1 MASSITH
8 RDDAALTLRQSQA
21 RSSPARILL
30 TFPSVV
36 SGMTTKNSSGSALLA
51 GKTAIIH
58 GGGGAIG
65 GAAALAFAREGARV
79 FLAGRTRLRLQEVA
93 ERIQVEGGD
102 VEVAVV
108 DALDAAAVDAHAES
122 VVARAQR
129 IDVVLNAIGLLHVQ
143 GKSFAEQTLE
153 EFMTPVMGYT
163 RAQFIIAKAASRA
176 MIRQGSGVILAL
188 STPGSVL
195 PGPGFMGYGVA
206 CAALE
211 AMTRHLAGEL
221 GPSGVRAV
229 CLRAD
234 AIPDAL
240 SRSHSRE
247 VFAEVAA
254 AHGLTPE
261 AMLAAHAERATL
273 LRRLP
278 TLEQV
283 ANAAA
288 FFASDRA
295 AATTGAIVNLT
306 CGSLVD

>member
-1 MASSITH
+1 
-8 RDDAALTLRQSQA
+8 
-21 RSSPARILL
+21 
-30 TFPSVV
+30 
-36 SGMTTKNSSGSALLA
+36 MTAKTSGSALLA
-51 GKTAIIH
+51 GKIAIIH
-58 GGGGAIG
+58 GAGGAIG
-65 GAAALAFAREGARV
+65 GATALAFVREGARV
-79 FLAGRTRLRLQEVA
+79 FLAGRARPRLQEVA
-93 ERIQVEGGD
+93 ERIQAAGAEA
-102 VEVAVV
+102 EIAVV
-108 DALDAAAVDAHAES
+108 DALDAAAVDAHAED
-122 VVARAQR
+122 VALRAGR
-129 IDVVLNAIGLLHVQ
+129 IDIVMNAIGLRHVQ
-143 GKSFAEQTLE
+143 GKSFTDQTLD
-153 EFMTPVMGYT
+153 EFAMPLIGYT
-163 RAQFIIAKAASRA
+163 RAHFIIAKAASRA

-221 GPSGVRAV
+221 GAHGLRAI

-234 AIPDAL
+234 AIPEAL
-240 SRSHSRE
+240 PRSHSRE
-247 VFAEVAA
+247 IFTEVAS

-261 AMLAAHAERATL
+261 SMLAAHAERDTL

-278 TLEQV
+278 TLQQV
-283 ANAAA
+283 ADAAA

>member
-1 MASSITH
+1 
-8 RDDAALTLRQSQA
+8 
-21 RSSPARILL
+21 
-30 TFPSVV
+30 
-36 SGMTTKNSSGSALLA
+36 MTTRTASGSALLS
-51 GKTAIIH
+51 GKTAVIH

-79 FLAGRTRLRLQEVA
+79 FLAGRSLARLREVA
-93 ERIQVEGGD
+93 EQILAIGGAVD
-102 VEVAVV
+102 VDVV
-108 DALDAAAVDAHAES
+108 DALEPAAVDAHAES
-122 VVARAQR
+122 VAARTGR
-129 IDVVLNAIGLLHVQ
+129 IDVVLNAIGLTHVQ
-143 GKSFAEQTLE
+143 GKTFAEQTLD
-153 EFMTPVMGYT
+153 EFAAPVIGYT
-163 RAQFIIAKAASRA
+163 RAHFIIAQAAARF

-221 GPSGVRAV
+221 GAHGVRAV

-240 SRSHSRE
+240 ARSHSRE

-254 AHGLTPE
+254 KHGLTPE
-261 AMLAAHAERATL
+261 AMLAAHAEADTL

-283 ANAAA
+283 AHAAA

>member
-1 MASSITH
+1 
-8 RDDAALTLRQSQA
+8 
-21 RSSPARILL
+21 
-30 TFPSVV
+30 
-36 SGMTTKNSSGSALLA
+36 MTTRTASGSALLS
-51 GKTAIIH
+51 GKTAVIH

-79 FLAGRTRLRLQEVA
+79 FLAGRSLARLREVA
-93 ERIQVEGGD
+93 EQILAIGGAVD
-102 VEVAVV
+102 VDVV
-108 DALDAAAVDAHAES
+108 DALEPAAVDAHAES
-122 VVARAQR
+122 VAARTGR
-129 IDVVLNAIGLLHVQ
+129 IDVVLNAIGLTHVQ
-143 GKSFAEQTLE
+143 GKTFAEQTLD
-153 EFMTPVMGYT
+153 EFAAPVIGYT
-163 RAQFIIAKAASRA
+163 RAHFIIAQAASRF

-221 GPSGVRAV
+221 GAHGVRAV

-240 SRSHSRE
+240 ARSHSRE

-254 AHGLTPE
+254 KHGLTPE
-261 AMLAAHAERATL
+261 AMLAAHAEADTL

-283 ANAAA
+283 AHAAA

>member
-1 MASSITH
+1 
-8 RDDAALTLRQSQA
+8 
-21 RSSPARILL
+21 
-30 TFPSVV
+30 
-36 SGMTTKNSSGSALLA
+36 MTTKFPPGSGLLS
-51 GKTAIIH
+51 GKTAVIH

-65 GAAALAFAREGARV
+65 GATALAFAHEGARV
-79 FLAGRTRLRLQEVA
+79 FLAGRTLARLEEVA
-93 ERIQVEGGD
+93 RRIQADGGQA
-102 VEVAVV
+102 EVDVV
-108 DALDAAAVDAHAES
+108 DALEPAAVDAHAER
-122 VVARAQR
+122 VAARAGG
-129 IDVVLNAIGLLHVQ
+129 IDVVLNAIGLMHVQ
-143 GKSFAEQTLE
+143 GKSFSEQTLE
-153 EFMTPVMGYT
+153 EFAAPIVGYT
-163 RAQFIIAKAASRA
+163 RAHFGIAKAASRF
-176 MIRQGSGVILAL
+176 MVRQRSGVILAL

-221 GPSGVRAV
+221 GPYGVRAI

-240 SRSHSRE
+240 TRSHSRD

-254 AHGLTPE
+254 KHGLTPE
-261 AMLAAHAERATL
+261 AMLAAHAERGTL

-283 ANAAA
+283 ASAAA
-288 FFASDRA
+288 FFASERA
-295 AATTGAIVNLT
+295 AASTGAIVNLT

>member
-1 MASSITH
+1 
-8 RDDAALTLRQSQA
+8 
-21 RSSPARILL
+21 
-30 TFPSVV
+30 
-36 SGMTTKNSSGSALLA
+36 MTTKTPSSSALLS

-79 FLAGRTRLRLQEVA
+79 FLAGRTLIRLQEVA
-93 ERIQVEGGD
+93 DQIRSVGFQVELD
-102 VEVAVV
+102 VV
-108 DALDAAAVDAHAES
+108 DALDTAAVEAHAES
-122 VVARAQR
+122 VVARSQR
-129 IDVVLNAIGLLHVQ
+129 IDVVMNAIGLTHVQ
-143 GKSFAEQTLE
+143 GKSFAEQTLDDFAE
-153 EFMTPVMGYT
+153 PVIGYT
-163 RAQFIIAKAASRA
+163 RAHFIIAKAASRF

-221 GPSGVRAV
+221 GAHGVRAV

-247 VFAEVAA
+247 IFTKVAA
-254 AHGLTPE
+254 EHGLTPE
-261 AMLAAHAERATL
+261 MMLAAHAEQKSL

-278 TLEQV
+278 TLRQV
-283 ANAAA
+283 ADAAA
-288 FFASDRA
+288 FFASERA
-295 AATTGAIVNLT
+295 GATTGAIVNLT
-306 CGSLVD
+306 CGSVVD

>member
-1 MASSITH
+1 M
-8 RDDAALTLRQSQA
+8 
-21 RSSPARILL
+21 
-30 TFPSVV
+30 
-36 SGMTTKNSSGSALLA
+36 A

-79 FLAGRTRLRLQEVA
+79 FLAGRTLVRLREVA
-93 ERIQVEGGD
+93 ELVRAAGGD
-102 VEVAVV
+102 VEIAEV
-108 DALDAAAVDAHAES
+108 DALDAAAVDAHAQS

-129 IDVVLNAIGLLHVQ
+129 IDVVLNAIGLRHVQ
-143 GKSFAEQTLE
+143 GKSFADQTLD
-153 EFMTPVMGYT
+153 EFATPVIGYT
-163 RAQFIIAKAASRA
+163 RAHFIIAKAASRA
-176 MIRQGSGVILAL
+176 MSRQGSGVILAL
-188 STPGSVL
+188 STPGSLL

-221 GPSGVRAV
+221 GAAGVRAV

-234 AIPDAL
+234 AIPEAL
-240 SRSHSRE
+240 TRSHSRE

-254 AHGLTPE
+254 AHGMTPE
-261 AMLAAHAERATL
+261 AMLHAHAQRLTL

-278 TLEQV
+278 TLQQV
-283 ANAAA
+283 ADAAA

-295 AATTGAIVNLT
+295 SATTGAIVNLT
-306 CGSLVD
+306 CGSIVD

>member
-1 MASSITH
+1 V
-8 RDDAALTLRQSQA
+8 
-21 RSSPARILL
+21 LL
-30 TFPSVV
+30 T
-36 SGMTTKNSSGSALLA
+36 
-51 GKTAIIH
+51 GKIAIVY

-79 FLAGRTRLRLQEVA
+79 FLAGRTRARLEEVA
-93 ERIQVEGGD
+93 DLIRGAGGE
-102 VEVAVV
+102 VEVAVL
-108 DALDAAAVDAHAES
+108 DALDAAAVDAHAEG
-122 VVARAQR
+122 VVARTQR
-129 IDVVLNAIGLLHVQ
+129 IDVALNALGLEHVQ

-153 EFMTPVMGYT
+153 EFATPVVGYT
-163 RAQFIIAKAASRA
+163 RAHFVIAKAASRA

-221 GPSGVRAV
+221 GPSGVRAI

-234 AIPDAL
+234 AIPEAL
-240 SRSHSRE
+240 TRSHSRK

-261 AMLAAHAERATL
+261 AMLAAHAQRATL
-273 LRRLP
+273 LGRLP
-278 TLEQV
+278 TLQQV
-283 ANAAA
+283 ADAAA
-288 FFASDRA
+288 FFASERA
-295 AATTGAIVNLT
+295 GASTGAIVNLT
-306 CGSLVD
+306 CGSRVD

>member
-1 MASSITH
+1 MLTKISSN
-8 RDDAALTLRQSQA
+8 
-21 RSSPARILL
+21 
-30 TFPSVV
+30 
-36 SGMTTKNSSGSALLA
+36 SGLLA
-51 GKTAIIH
+51 GKTAIVH

-65 GAAALAFAREGARV
+65 GAAALTFVREGARV
-79 FLAGRTRLRLQEVA
+79 FLAGRTLGRLQEVA
-93 ERIQVEGGD
+93 QEVRAAGGQVEL
-102 VEVAVV
+102 AVV

-122 VVARAQR
+122 VAARNGR
-129 IDVVLNAIGLLHVQ
+129 IDVVLNAIGLTHVQ
-143 GKSFAEQTLE
+143 GKSFSDQSLD
-153 EFMTPVMGYT
+153 EFAAPVVGYT
-163 RAQFIIAKAASRA
+163 RAHFLIAKAASRF
-176 MIRQGSGVILAL
+176 MVRQGGGVILGL

-221 GPSGVRAV
+221 GGHGVRAV

-240 SRSHSRE
+240 RRSHSRE
-247 VFAEVAA
+247 IFTEVAA

-261 AMLAAHAERATL
+261 SMLAAHAERATL

-278 TLEQV
+278 TLQQV
-283 ANAAA
+283 ADAAA

-306 CGSLVD
+306 CGSRVD

>member
-1 MASSITH
+1 M
-8 RDDAALTLRQSQA
+8 
-21 RSSPARILL
+21 
-30 TFPSVV
+30 
-36 SGMTTKNSSGSALLA
+36 
-51 GKTAIIH
+51 
-58 GGGGAIG
+58 
-65 GAAALAFAREGARV
+65 
-79 FLAGRTRLRLQEVA
+79 
-93 ERIQVEGGD
+93 
-102 VEVAVV
+102 
-108 DALDAAAVDAHAES
+108 
-122 VVARAQR
+122 QR
-129 IDVVLNAIGLLHVQ
+129 IDVVLNAIGLTHVQ
-143 GKSFAEQTLE
+143 GKSFADQTLD
-153 EFMTPVMGYT
+153 EFATPVIGYT
-163 RAQFIIAKAASRA
+163 RAHFLIAQAASRV

-221 GPSGVRAV
+221 GASGVRAV

-240 SRSHSRE
+240 PRSHSRE
-247 VFAEVAA
+247 VFAKVAA

-261 AMLAAHAERATL
+261 SMLAAHAERDTL

-278 TLEQV
+278 TLQQV
-283 ANAAA
+283 ADAAA

-295 AATTGAIVNLT
+295 SATTGAIVNLT

>member
-1 MASSITH
+1 
-8 RDDAALTLRQSQA
+8 
-21 RSSPARILL
+21 
-30 TFPSVV
+30 
-36 SGMTTKNSSGSALLA
+36 MTTKVASGSPLLA
-51 GKTAIIH
+51 GKTAIVY

-79 FLAGRTRLRLQEVA
+79 FLAGRSRVRLEEVA
-93 ERIQVEGGD
+93 ELIRAVGGE
-102 VEVAVV
+102 VEVAVLE
-108 DALDAAAVDAHAES
+108 ALDAAAVDAHAET

-129 IDVVLNAIGLLHVQ
+129 IDVALNALGLKHVQ

-153 EFMTPVMGYT
+153 EFAAPLVGYT
-163 RAQFIIAKAASRA
+163 RAHFIIAKAASRA
-176 MIRQGSGVILAL
+176 MIRQGNGVILAL

-221 GPSGVRAV
+221 GRSGVRAV

-240 SRSHSRE
+240 TRSHSRE

-261 AMLAAHAERATL
+261 VMLAAHAERATL
-273 LRRLP
+273 LGRLP
-278 TLEQV
+278 TLQQV
-283 ANAAA
+283 ADAAA

-295 AATTGAIVNLT
+295 GATTGAIVNLT
-306 CGSLVD
+306 CGSRVD

>member
-1 MASSITH
+1 MTTTNGSGSG
-8 RDDAALTLRQSQA
+8 
-21 RSSPARILL
+21 LL
-30 TFPSVV
+30 T
-36 SGMTTKNSSGSALLA
+36 

-79 FLAGRTRLRLQEVA
+79 FLAERSLDRLQEVA
-93 ERIQVEGGD
+93 GRIVASGGT
-102 VEVAVV
+102 VEVDVV
-108 DALDAAAVDAHAES
+108 DALDPAAVDAHAER
-122 VVARAQR
+122 VAARGGQV
-129 IDVVLNAIGLLHVQ
+129 DVALNAIGLAHVQ
-143 GKSFAEQTLE
+143 GKSFAEQSLE
-153 EFMTPVMGYT
+153 EFAAPVVGYT
-163 RAQFIIAKAASRA
+163 RAHFIIAKAASRF

-221 GPSGVRAV
+221 GAHGVRAV

-234 AIPDAL
+234 AIPEAL
-240 SRSHSRE
+240 ARSHSRA
-247 VFAEVAA
+247 VFTEVAA
-254 AHGLTPE
+254 KHGTTPE
-261 AMLAAHAERATL
+261 AMLAAHAEGKTL

-283 ANAAA
+283 AHAAA
-288 FFASDRA
+288 FFASERA
-295 AATTGAIVNLT
+295 AATTGAVVNLT

>member
-1 MASSITH
+1 
-8 RDDAALTLRQSQA
+8 
-21 RSSPARILL
+21 
-30 TFPSVV
+30 
-36 SGMTTKNSSGSALLA
+36 MTTKMFSGSALLA
-51 GKTAIIH
+51 GKTAIVH

-79 FLAGRTRLRLQEVA
+79 FLAGRTLARLEEVA
-93 ERIQVEGGD
+93 GPIRAAGGE

-108 DALDAAAVDAHAES
+108 DALDEAAVEAHAES
-122 VVARAQR
+122 VVSRTQR
-129 IDVVLNAIGLLHVQ
+129 IDVVLNAVGLEHVQ
-143 GKSFAEQTLE
+143 GKSFSQQTLE
-153 EFMTPVMGYT
+153 EFASPVVGYT
-163 RAQFIIAKAASRA
+163 RAHFIIAKAASRA
-176 MIRQGSGVILAL
+176 MVRQGSGVILAL
-188 STPGSVL
+188 STPGSML

-221 GPSGVRAV
+221 GRSGVRAV

-240 SRSHSRE
+240 ARSHSRK
-247 VFAEVAA
+247 VFTEVAK

-261 AMLAAHAERATL
+261 AMLAGHAERVTL
-273 LRRLP
+273 LGRLP
-278 TLEQV
+278 TLQQV
-283 ANAAA
+283 ADAAV

-295 AATTGAIVNLT
+295 GATTGGIVNLT

>member
-1 MASSITH
+1 
-8 RDDAALTLRQSQA
+8 
-21 RSSPARILL
+21 
-30 TFPSVV
+30 
-36 SGMTTKNSSGSALLA
+36 MTTKSSSGAALLA
-51 GKTAIIH
+51 GKTAIVY

-79 FLAGRTRLRLQEVA
+79 FLAGRSRVRLEEVA
-93 ERIQVEGGD
+93 ELIRAASGE
-102 VEVAVV
+102 VEVAVL
-108 DALDAAAVDAHAES
+108 DALDAAAVEAHAET
-122 VVARAQR
+122 VVGRAER
-129 IDVVLNAIGLLHVQ
+129 IDVALNALGLEHVQ
-143 GKSFAEQTLE
+143 GRSFAEQTLE
-153 EFMTPVMGYT
+153 EFASPLVGYT
-163 RAQFIIAKAASRA
+163 RAHFIIAKAVSRA

-221 GPSGVRAV
+221 GRSGVRAV

-240 SRSHSRE
+240 ARSHSRE
-247 VFAEVAA
+247 VFTKVAA

-261 AMLAAHAERATL
+261 AMLAAHADRNTL
-273 LRRLP
+273 LGRLP
-278 TLEQV
+278 TLQQV
-283 ANAAA
+283 ADAAA

-295 AATTGAIVNLT
+295 GATTGAIVNLT
-306 CGSLVD
+306 CGSRVD